1 MVQIKQLKEA
11 SVFSV
16 HFVKIYPKKNKR
28 IKIIFQYLMINL
40 LVWKSVFLFGSNKK
54 DKLHDTG
61 KMMSSV
67 CPDFYPESSIST
79 HLA

>member
-1 MVQIKQLKEA
+1 
-11 SVFSV
+11 
-16 HFVKIYPKKNKR
+16 
-28 IKIIFQYLMINL
+28 MINL
-40 LVWKSVFLFGSNKK
+40 LVWFFFLGEK
-54 DKLHDTG
+54 DKLHDAG